1 MTCDQITPAE
11 LKQLKPKFS
20 AVDDDVVQQYI
31 DLAQIWAAGDWSGS
45 NCGAVQASV
54 VCHLMTLDG
63 LGTGAESRTFY
74 RGDGEYQTI
83 KSGGV
88 TFVRFKSVAD
98 GAGMSTSQWF
108 AQTSCGR
115 MFLAIRR
122 ALVFGPV
129 VVVGSVDRGVSG
141 YAKDSTIVGW
151 W

>member
-1 MTCDQITPAE
+1 MTCEPLTPAE
-11 LKQLKPKFS
+11 FKVLKPKFS

-31 DLAQIWAAGDWSGS
+31 DLAQVWASGDWSGAH
-45 NCGAVQASV
+45 CGAVQAAV

-63 LGTGAESRTFY
+63 LGTGSESRTFS
-74 RGDGEYQTI
+74 RGDGEYQSI
-83 KSGGV
+83 KTGGV

-115 MFLAIRR
+115 MFLTMRR
-122 ALVFGPV
+122 AMVFGPI
-129 VVVGSVDRGVSG
+129 VVVGSCDGGASS
-141 YAKDSTIVGW
+141 YAKDAPFSGW